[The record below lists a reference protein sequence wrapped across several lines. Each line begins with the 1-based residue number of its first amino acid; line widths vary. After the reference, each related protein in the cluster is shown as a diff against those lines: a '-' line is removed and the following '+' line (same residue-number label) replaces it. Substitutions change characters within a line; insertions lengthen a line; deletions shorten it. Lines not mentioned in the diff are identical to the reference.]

1 MTTTEQPLDAVIFD
15 LDGTLI
21 DSAPD
26 IAAAVNLFL
35 TSTGWDAQDTDF
47 IEQFIGYGP
56 RKLLV
61 DLFQHIGHPVDDK
74 TVETA
79 QAAYLENY
87 WQSPARH
94 TRYFDHVK
102 EDLETLAD
110 SGLRM
115 GICTNKPHALT
126 QRVLDA
132 LGLSSVFEVAIG
144 ADAVP
149 ACKPDPGHLI
159 AVAEQMSLSTG
170 SWAYVGDTKV
180 DQSTATDANVPF
192 YAVPWGGGSKL
203 DVPDGHRLNR
213 LSDLL
218 QVRAQSKSERVL

>member
-1 MTTTEQPLDAVIFD
+1 MTNPHHNFDAVIFD

-26 IAAAVNLFL
+26 IAAAVNLYL
-35 TSTGWDAQDTDF
+35 TSSGWGAQDTDF

-56 RKLLV
+56 RKLLL
-61 DLFQHIGHPVDDK
+61 DIFDHIGHPTDDASVDHAHK
-74 TVETA
+74 
-79 QAAYLENY
+79 AYLNNY
-87 WQSPARH
+87 WQAPATH
-94 TRYFDHVK
+94 TRFFDHVQ
-102 EDLETLAD
+102 EDLAELAD

-132 LGLSSVFEVAIG
+132 LGLASIFEVAIG

-149 ACKPDPGHLI
+149 ACKPDPAHLM
-159 AVAEQMSLSTG
+159 AVAQKMSLTG
-170 SWAYVGDTKV
+170 GRWAYVGDTKV
-180 DQSTATDANVPF
+180 DQSTARDADVPF
-192 YAVPWGGGSKL
+192 YAVPWGGGLAL
-203 DVPDGHRLNR
+203 DVPDGHRLTR

-218 QVRAQSKSERVL
+218 QARAHASTGAMP